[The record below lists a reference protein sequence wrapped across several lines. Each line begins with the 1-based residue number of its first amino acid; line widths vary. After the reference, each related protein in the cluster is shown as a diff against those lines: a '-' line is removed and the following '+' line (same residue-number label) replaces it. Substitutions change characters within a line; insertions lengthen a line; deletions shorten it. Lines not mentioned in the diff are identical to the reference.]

1 MEYSEIIDEIK
12 SQLTGNDEEDRKYLQ
27 EQMEKYKE
35 HKLAKEIIKECAR
48 MLFDL
53 LPINTQTR
61 LSDAIEDEK
70 EKTAE
75 KIKKIRK
82 CVAERKL
89 DDAMEQCINL
99 IDEVESTHFFNEDEV
114 SEYYSFDNLFKRI
127 LFEHYHKTQKEIRES
142 GIPYDE
148 IYYIY
153 GNILFELKRYDEA
166 KVYLEKA
173 LKWNPTSS
181 VIAFE
186 YIELFKVKKDYE
198 TFFKLTKDHF
208 KYAFQRKDLAR
219 CFRNYGYYFIEKQD
233 YIPAITCYLFSE
245 LYDQND
251 IAENQI
257 KYIKSK
263 DETADVD
270 VELIEKYA
278 EKYGFET
285 RASKETI
292 YMAYAWAKKAIEEER
307 KDFAIYFLSIVDDLI
322 DDEEV
327 KETLKKLKEDSANE
341 RKQPSHLSDVGIVV
355 NEENF
360 YDVITDIFS
369 SYLEYADEFPF
380 EEKSYVLVKL
390 DDIEFWLTCEGE
402 EDIDPYNFG
411 LFYDTNHNVKVCE
424 PTVVSVN
431 DDTSAIVRVWSEDGE
446 IPFNIEI
453 PNPLFL
459 KENPLDENKT
469 YKCRVA
475 CFAGRMEAYKD
486 EEEFHKEN
494 ENVDV
499 RYFIPIGQ
507 FEEEETADASFA
519 GIVKSI
525 ELKTNSHT
533 GLSFYHLIVE
543 NAAME
548 FDVIMEEKFTPKIEL
563 GDIVSVVGWLSG
575 KIYL

>member
-12 SQLTGNDEEDRKYLQ
+12 SQLTGNDEEDRKYLL

-35 HKLAKEIIKECAR
+35 HKLSKEIIKECAR
-48 MLFDL
+48 MLYDL
-53 LPINTQTR
+53 LPINTQAR
-61 LSDAIEDEK
+61 LSDAIEED
-70 EKTAE
+70 AE
-75 KIKKIRK
+75 KIKEKIKQIRK

-166 KVYLEKA
+166 KEYLEKA

-208 KYAFQRKDLAR
+208 KYAFQRKDVAR

-233 YIPAITCYLFSE
+233 YSPAITCYLFSE
-245 LYDQND
+245 LYEQSD

-270 VELIEKYA
+270 IELIEKYG

-285 RASKETI
+285 RASKEAI
-292 YMAYAWAKKAIEEER
+292 DIAYAWAMKAIEEER

-341 RKQPSHLSDVGIVV
+341 RKQPSHLSDVGIIV
-355 NEENF
+355 NEENY

-369 SYLEYADEFPF
+369 SYLEYAEEFLF
-380 EEKSYVLVKL
+380 EGKSYVLVEL

-402 EDIDPYNFG
+402 DDINPYDFG
-411 LFYDTNHNVKVCE
+411 LFYNTKHDVKISE
-424 PTVVSVN
+424 PEVISVIN
-431 DDTSAIVRVWSEDGE
+431 DTSAVVRVWDEEGDYT
-446 IPFNIEI
+446 FNIEI

-459 KENPLDENKT
+459 KENPLDEDKT
-469 YKCRVA
+469 YKCRLA
-475 CFAGRMEAYKD
+475 CFAGRMSAYKNEGD
-486 EEEFHKEN
+486 FHKDN
-494 ENVDV
+494 EQMDI
-499 RYFIPIGQ
+499 RSIIPIGQ
-507 FEEEETADASFA
+507 FEEEQTSDVYFN

-533 GLSFYHLIVE
+533 GVKFYHLVVE
-543 NAAME
+543 NYAMD
-548 FDVIMEEKFTPKIEL
+548 FDVIMEEKFVPKVEV
-563 GDIVSVVGWLSG
+563 GNIVSVVGWLSG